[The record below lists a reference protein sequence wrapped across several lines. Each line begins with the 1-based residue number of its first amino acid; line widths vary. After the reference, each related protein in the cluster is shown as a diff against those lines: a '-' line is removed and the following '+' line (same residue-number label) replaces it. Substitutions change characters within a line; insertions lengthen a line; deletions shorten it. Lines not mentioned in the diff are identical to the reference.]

1 MTYMELGGAERA
13 LLGFLDAIDTTRV
26 DVDLFINQ
34 HTGELMSL
42 IPSKIN
48 LLPEIAEYSC
58 IRRSWKAILREGHYK
73 MAVLKVLN
81 AIKWKFYLKKNH
93 IKRDGVS
100 THFSMDTMIKYLPSL
115 YYLGEYDLA
124 ISFIDPPHIIQ
135 DKVLAKKRIEW
146 IHTDFTAFNY
156 NSSLTYSRWAAN
168 DYIASISP
176 DITKSFLTLYP
187 TLKDKIIEIEN
198 ILSINSVH
206 KQAEQFVVNKEIIS
220 SASRKDCLNILSIG
234 RFCYPKNFEN
244 IPDIARRII
253 RMGYTN
259 LHWYL
264 IGFGPDERLIRQK
277 IKDTGMQ
284 EHVIILGKKENPY
297 PYIKACDIYV
307 QPSRYEGKSVTV
319 REAQV
324 LCKPVI
330 ITRYPTSA
338 SQVKDGEDGII
349 CDLDNQEI
357 AKAIYSLAKN
367 KKMMEKISFY
377 LSTHNY
383 GNQNEINKIYNLM
396 EI

>member
-93 IKRDGVS
+93 IKGDGVS

-176 DITKSFLTLYP
+176 DITKSFLTLFP

-206 KQAEQFVVNKEIIS
+206 KQAEQFDVNKEIIS

-234 RFCYPKNFEN
+234 RFGYQKNFEN

-367 KKMMEKISFY
+367 KKMMEKISSY

-396 EI
+396 GI